1 MTHKTFS
8 ETCVSAVSPIVKIFP
23 AWTLRY
29 TKKDNPY
36 AKYFMLSHKR
46 EMKLL
51 SETPNRNFRQMAE
64 HRWRTE
70 TRLKCLKDDRL
81 WEVFIDDLQNSTE
94 FQAAF
99 LTGNREERERA
110 VACKSYTLSDR
121 DLVVVCNSQS
131 CFIRELLQKQ
141 PASFTEKTVSR
152 MDEEAKTFL
161 FTLIVSGKRIDILSR
176 LDTLLWDA
184 RSAQVKELQWR
195 GKEGLALLMADK
207 AYRPNLSAE
216 QLVELPEFELWATQ
230 ADPLMVA
237 DKMVD
242 YWLNGCHHEPL
253 KKLALRLTESGCK
266 SAKIARAQDIAAQL
280 PTAQSI
286 ALVTTFIEAGI
297 ACPRFFRLLRANNLN
312 DLVEWNLKLCCAQYC
327 VRQIPIAEIEELPEE
342 LKKQALVALASE
354 ENLPQKLFET
364 AAPELKEKLFAI
376 IEENAQ
382 VSWFRPRV
390 ERKPEDKVVD
400 VLKGMRKI
408 SGRVQDMS
416 LTYPCWAEIFAAE
429 GFYDDEHVIKLLQ
442 SKNTQAVLYLVQKQG
457 LTREQYTALLFGPLA
472 KLAPQLEAYVK

>member
-1 MTHKTFS
+1 MTHKNFS
-8 ETCVSAVSPIVKIFP
+8 ERIISVVSPVVKLFP
-23 AWTLRY
+23 AWALRY

-36 AKYFMLSHKR
+36 AKYFLLSHKR
-46 EMKLL
+46 EMRIL
-51 SETPNRNFRQMAE
+51 SKTPSYRFLRMAE
-64 HRWRTE
+64 HRWRPE
-70 TRLKCLKDDRL
+70 TRLKCLKDEKL
-81 WEVFIDDLQNSTE
+81 WKLFVDEIRNSEE
-94 FQAAF
+94 FYAAF
-99 LTGNREERERA
+99 NNEAARNRA
-110 VACKSYTLSDR
+110 VACKSYTLSDKE
-121 DLVVVCNSQS
+121 LVVVCNSDGNFVYQ
-131 CFIRELLQKQ
+131 LLKKQ
-141 PASFTEKTVSR
+141 PETLTEKVVRKLNNTALCLLFNELVISVNYKMLQQLDLVLYEKSSDSAKDVSKSA
-152 MDEEAKTFL
+152 MAAL
-161 FTLIVSGKRIDILSR
+161 N
-176 LDTLLWDA
+176 LLMHWDA
-184 RSAQVKELQWR
+184 
-195 GKEGLALLMADK
+195 
-207 AYRPNLSAE
+207 YCPNLSPK
-216 QLVELPEFELWATQ
+216 QLIMLPKYMAWVNL
-230 ADPLMVA
+230 ADPLVVA

-253 KKLALRLTESGCK
+253 KKLALRLAESGCK

-286 ALVTTFIEAGI
+286 ALVNTFIEAGI

-382 VSWFRPRV
+382 VSWFLPRV

-429 GFYDDEHVIKLLQ
+429 GFYDDEHIIKLLQ
-442 SKNTQAVLYLVQKQG
+442 SKNYHAIWKLVQKQG
-457 LTREQYTALLFGPLA
+457 LTHEQYTAMLFGPLSA
-472 KLAPQLEAYVK
+472 QAPQFEAYVKK